1 MKPLRQFKIFLKK
14 ILQSQKASR
23 REKVYK
29 ETKKD
34 SIFMC

>member
-14 ILQSQKASR
+14 FLQSQKASR

-29 ETKKD
+29 ETIKG